1 MGPGLGLFDDAGY
14 GTVACPVEAGD
25 RLVLFTDGI
34 FEVDSPAGEEFGQ
47 NGMLELIQR
56 TMDTPGECLGDAVL
70 AEVRDFSGSHDF
82 TDDVCLVCVDVRRLG
97 SGG

>member
-25 RLVLFTDGI
+25 RL
-34 FEVDSPAGEEFGQ
+34 DSPAGEEFGQ